1 MGGLHTELDA
11 LQTGITA
18 RPAPRVSERV
28 TGTRARMDNT
38 VKAIVA
44 GAAGATALNAVTY
57 LDMAVRA
64 RPASSA
70 GEDSVSKLAE
80 LAHVPLGED
89 KSAENRKSG
98 LGPLLGYATSTAAAV
113 AWTAAGGRRLPTGVS
128 AVALT
133 VLGMLGSNAPMT
145 ALGVTDPRSWKAADW
160 VSDLVPHLA
169 FGWVTALTLRALR

>member
-1 MGGLHTELDA
+1 MGW
-11 LQTGITA
+11 
-18 RPAPRVSERV
+18 RP
-28 TGTRARMDNT
+28 GTRRFMNDT

-80 LAHVPLGED
+80 LAHVPLGDGE
-89 KSAENRKSG
+89 SADNRKAG
-98 LGPLLGYATSTAAAV
+98 LGPLLGYLTSTATAMAY
-113 AWTAAGGRRLPTGVS
+113 AAAGGRRLPTTAS
-128 AVALT
+128 ALALT
-133 VLGMLGSNAPMT
+133 AMAMLASNAPMT
-145 ALGVTDPRSWKAADW
+145 ALHVTDPRTWKPADW

-169 FGWVTALTLRALR
+169 YGAVVKTTMDAFDRS